1 MRVPVPEMDVETC
14 AALLAG
20 PEEARP
26 VLVDVRT
33 PGEFAL
39 AKLDG
44 AHLCPLHELEE
55 HAEWLSSLRGRNVV
69 VYCHHG
75 IRSLHGAAWLAQLGV
90 EAVSLRGGIDAWSLR
105 VDPSVPRY

>member
-1 MRVPVPEMDVETC
+1 MSVREVDVETC
-14 AALLAG
+14 AAWLRG
-20 PEEARP
+20 PEAERP

-39 AKLDG
+39 AALPG

-55 HAEWLSSLRGRNVV
+55 HAEFLASLRGRRVV

-75 IRSLHGAAWLAQLGV
+75 VRSLHGAAWLGQLGV
-90 EAVSLRGGIDAWSLR
+90 EALSLRGGIDAWSLR
-105 VDPSVPRY
+105 VDPAVPRY